1 MNSEE
6 CSGSVKSCTGW
17 KRIKK
22 IVLLV
27 ADVNYGVPKYTECAG
42 NEPDVMLLGNAQE
55 VLEEDQQICSFG
67 LRYNYGIPMC
77 ALGIVRTL
85 FGSRIQKSYIMV
97 TMVPDSACVCSISG
111 TVQVMLRM
119 SWI

>member
-6 CSGSVKSCTGW
+6 CSGSVKSCTSW

-22 IVLLV
+22 FVLLV
-27 ADVNYGVPKYTECAG
+27 ADMNYGVPKYTEWTG

-77 ALGIVRTL
+77 VLGVVQTL
-85 FGSRIQKSYIMV
+85 FGSRIQKFY
-97 TMVPDSACVCSISG
+97 T
-111 TVQVMLRM
+111 
-119 SWI
+119 

>member
-27 ADVNYGVPKYTECAG
+27 PKYTECAG
-42 NEPDVMLLGNAQE
+42 NEPDVMLLGNAQK
-55 VLEEDQQICSFG
+55 VLEEDQQLCSCG
-67 LRYNYGIPMC
+67 LRYNHGVPMYK
-77 ALGIVRTL
+77 G
-85 FGSRIQKSYIMV
+85 Y
-97 TMVPDSACVCSISG
+97 
-111 TVQVMLRM
+111 
-119 SWI
+119 